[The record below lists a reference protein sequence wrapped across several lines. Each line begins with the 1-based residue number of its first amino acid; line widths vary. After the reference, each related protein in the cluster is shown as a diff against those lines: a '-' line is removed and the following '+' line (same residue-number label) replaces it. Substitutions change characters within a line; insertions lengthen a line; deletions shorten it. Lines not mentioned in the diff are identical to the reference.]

1 VSFGFAARV
10 AASFVAASLIACSR
24 DETVMTV
31 GGEAITKGQLEAR
44 LYASPAAEQMLQQM
58 AQTIALDQYAE
69 KNGITVSDAEI
80 AQKEALLAS
89 NYPAG
94 SWEQAMESR
103 GLTRDEVRSALRSQ
117 IILDKAVGRS
127 VSITDAQVRDYFE
140 RNRTH
145 FDTPT
150 RKATLA
156 SAHDQ
161 IVDELRRQQEGPL
174 VAPFLQKLMRD
185 GKIVGRDPRFADLF
199 SSN

>member
-1 VSFGFAARV
+1 VPYGFVARV
-10 AASFVAASLIACSR
+10 AASLVAVTLIACSR

-31 GGEAITKGQLEAR
+31 GGDAITKGQLEAK

-80 AQKEALLAS
+80 AQKESMLAS
-89 NYPAG
+89 SYPAG
-94 SWEQAMESR
+94 SWEQAMASR
-103 GLTRDEVRSALRSQ
+103 GLTRDDVRAALRSQ

-127 VSITDAQVRDYFE
+127 VSISDSQVRDYFE
-140 RNRTH
+140 RNRAR

-150 RKATLA
+150 HKATLA
-156 SAHDQ
+156 SAHDA

-174 VAPFLQKLMRD
+174 VAPFLQKLMQSS
-185 GKIVGRDPRFADLF
+185 KIVGHDPRFADLF